1 MIVVKRLVDS
11 ENNDYDG
18 YIMLNLYP
26 QRTTDPSG
34 LHVEKSDYAYE
45 KNLEVISGYIKEL
58 TRDKKCVDIWAAWGG
73 NIDRRD
79 YLINVEKS
87 DYAYEKNLEVISGY
101 IKELTRDKKCVDI
114 WAAWGG
120 NIDRR
125 DYLIKSLVDIEKMI
139 RPYSVRWLEKGK
151 YKNPHHPL
159 YLKKTLE
166 FEEYVRILLDGLKKV
181 NIKIHIIHYIL
192 RKH

>member
-1 MIVVKRLVDS
+1 MSFDNEKWYYMEDEKDGSTYRYVLGEKGENPLVVFGINPSTATPEKLDQTMIVVKRLVDS
-11 ENNDYDG
+11 ENNDYD
-18 YIMLNLYP
+18 
-26 QRTTDPSG
+26 
-34 LHVEKSDYAYE
+34 
-45 KNLEVISGYIKEL
+45 
-58 TRDKKCVDIWAAWGG
+58 
-73 NIDRRD
+73 
-79 YLINVEKS
+79 
-87 DYAYEKNLEVISGY
+87 GY

-166 FEEYVRILLDGLKKV
+166 FEEFDVEGYINKK
-181 NIKIHIIHYIL
+181 L
-192 RKH
+192 RR

>member
-1 MIVVKRLVDS
+1 MSFDNEKWYYMEDEKDGSTYRYVLGEKGENPLVVFGINPSTATPEKLDQTMIVVKRLVDS

-79 YLINVEKS
+79 YLI
-87 DYAYEKNLEVISGY
+87 
-101 IKELTRDKKCVDI
+101 
-114 WAAWGG
+114 
-120 NIDRR
+120 
-125 DYLIKSLVDIEKMI
+125 KSLVDIENMI

-166 FEEYVRILLDGLKKV
+166 FEEFDVEGYINKKLK
-181 NIKIHIIHYIL
+181 
-192 RKH
+192 R